1 MLLSSAARSPHGAA
15 TARVTWTQLLSAC
28 HLPQEQR
35 GVTKHAG
42 ASDTGPTFARHIEAE
57 MFQVPPVAC
66 VWCAQAYAQRKTNH
80 PRSTVHP
87 RRQVAVLWQLLTL
100 TATCKWMAHMT
111 ADAGTLTADV
121 TKLLERSGR
130 LGSHR
135 VATFTFG
142 VRCFDEPVGPVRGS
156 SDGSCPGIP
165 GQLPPRGPRPSSSTR
180 SALSRLR
187 KVRGSWSSN
196 LRSPPSHPV
205 CRRSRSMHRSAL
217 RTRMLT
223 AADGPAASGSTGGP
237 TCEDAPL
244 AAARRA
250 AAQPRCL
257 RRSRAPS
264 RRARARRAAAR
275 GARDSQ
281 GRLGAGSGWLSRD
294 RLPHW
299 G

>member
-1 MLLSSAARSPHGAA
+1 MSLSTLVLQTRA
-15 TARVTWTQLLSAC
+15 QLLRGISRLRYFKYHPWPAC
-28 HLPQEQR
+28 GL
-35 GVTKHAG
+35 
-42 ASDTGPTFARHIEAE
+42 
-57 MFQVPPVAC
+57 
-66 VWCAQAYAQRKTNH
+66 WCAQAYAQRKTNH

-196 LRSPPSHPV
+196 LRSPPSH
-205 CRRSRSMHRSAL
+205 RSAV
-217 RTRMLT
+217 
-223 AADGPAASGSTGGP
+223 AHGPCTGP
-237 TCEDAPL
+237 C
-244 AAARRA
+244 
-250 AAQPRCL
+250 
-257 RRSRAPS
+257 
-264 RRARARRAAAR
+264 
-275 GARDSQ
+275 
-281 GRLGAGSGWLSRD
+281 
-294 RLPHW
+294 
-299 G
+299 

>member
-15 TARVTWTQLLSAC
+15 TARVTWTQLLTRTSGLRQSRCSTCCVHSRARRTCSAS
-28 HLPQEQR
+28 LTV
-35 GVTKHAG
+35 GVPPAAG
-42 ASDTGPTFARHIEAE
+42 AA
-57 MFQVPPVAC
+57 MC
-66 VWCAQAYAQRKTNH
+66 
-80 PRSTVHP
+80 
-87 RRQVAVLWQLLTL
+87 AVLWQLLTL

-121 TKLLERSGR
+121 AKLLERSGR
-130 LGSHR
+130 LGRHR

-217 RTRMLT
+217 
-223 AADGPAASGSTGGP
+223 
-237 TCEDAPL
+237 
-244 AAARRA
+244 
-250 AAQPRCL
+250 
-257 RRSRAPS
+257 SRAC
-264 RRARARRAAAR
+264 
-275 GARDSQ
+275 
-281 GRLGAGSGWLSRD
+281 
-294 RLPHW
+294 
-299 G
+299 